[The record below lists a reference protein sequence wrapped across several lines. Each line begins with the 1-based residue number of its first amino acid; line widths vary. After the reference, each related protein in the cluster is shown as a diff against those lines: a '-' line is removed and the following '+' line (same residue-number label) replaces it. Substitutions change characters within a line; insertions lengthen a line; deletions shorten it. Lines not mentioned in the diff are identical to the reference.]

1 MRRMR
6 LGGEAIGTVLAEPPT
21 DGTGRPLA
29 PRGKV
34 IDEELVHRLQATGV
48 QIVFVEDPAFQDL
61 QFSALVSPPT
71 LRLAAAVFHEAK
83 ERLQTKPKDPLPYVP
98 FLHLA
103 QAVIQDSFDTPLDIA
118 AVLHPQNQA
127 QRDEIHA
134 LNRASLAVRLAHAMR
149 LPRYAGD
156 IAAAGLACD
165 LGMLLVPTELR
176 WQHKTLNPED
186 VEMIRGH
193 VAASLRFVE
202 GREGWTAVTRAAIA
216 QHHERV
222 DGSGYPSGS
231 KGEEIHPTARILAV
245 CDVFSAMLLPRPDRE
260 AFSPEEALAEVDG
273 AAGSLFEY
281 DTVVAF
287 HRMVPPYPVGTE
299 VELSTGERAV
309 VLRVPSSLKA
319 RPVVRVFM
327 DKEGRR
333 LQEFA
338 ELDLT
343 QRDLQATTVVRVI
356 A

>member
-6 LGGEAIGTVLAEPPT
+6 LGPEAVGNALAEPPT

-34 IDEELVHRLQATGV
+34 IDDELMRRLLGAGV
-48 QIVFVEDPAFQDL
+48 QTVFVEDPAFQDL
-61 QFSALVSPPT
+61 QFAALVSPPT
-71 LRLAAAVFHEAK
+71 VRLAAAVFHEAK
-83 ERLQTKPKDPLPYVP
+83 ERIAQRPKDPVPFVP

-127 QRDEIHA
+127 QQDEIHA
-134 LNRASLAVRLAHAMR
+134 LNRAGLAVRLTQAMR
-149 LPRYAGD
+149 LPRYAAD
-156 IAAAGLACD
+156 VAAAGLACD
-165 LGMLLVPTELR
+165 LGMLLIAPEVRWVHKQLSTE
-176 WQHKTLNPED
+176 E
-186 VEMIRGH
+186 VEEIRGH
-193 VAASLRFVE
+193 AAASLRFIE
-202 GREGWTAVTRAAIA
+202 GREGWSAVTRAAVA
-216 QHHERV
+216 QHHERM
-222 DGSGYPSGS
+222 DGSGYPHGL
-231 KGEEIHPTARILAV
+231 KGEEIHPTARILSV
-245 CDVFSAMLLPRPDRE
+245 CDVYSAMLLPRPDRE

-273 AAGSLFEY
+273 AAGSLFDY

-309 VLRVPSSLKA
+309 VLRVPGSLKA
-319 RPVVRVFM
+319 RPLVRVFM

-333 LQEFA
+333 VP
-338 ELDLT
+338 ELPEMDLT
-343 QRDLQATTVVRVI
+343 QRELQATTVVRVI

>member
-6 LGGEAIGTVLAEPPT
+6 LGEQAIGNTLADPPT

-29 PRGKV
+29 PRGMV
-34 IDEELVHRLQATGV
+34 IDGELARRLQEAGV
-48 QIVFVEDPAFQDL
+48 QTVFVEDPAFQDL
-61 QFSALVSPPT
+61 QFAAIVSPPT
-71 LRLAAAVFHEAK
+71 MRLAAAVFHEVK
-83 ERLQTKPKDPLPYVP
+83 ERLQSRPKDPLPYVP

-103 QAVIQDSFDTPLDIA
+103 QAVIQDSFDTPLDVA

-127 QRDEIHA
+127 QRDEVHA

-149 LPRYAGD
+149 LPRYAAD
-156 IAAAGLACD
+156 VAAAGLACD
-165 LGMLLVPTELR
+165 LGMLLVPPEAR
-176 WQHKTLNPED
+176 WRRKDLSQEE
-186 VEMIRGH
+186 VETIRGH
-193 VAASLRFVE
+193 VAASLRYVE

-222 DGSGYPSGS
+222 DGSGYPHGI

-273 AAGSLFEY
+273 AAGSLFDY
-281 DTVVAF
+281 DTVVGF

-309 VLRVPSSLKA
+309 VLRVPGELKA
-319 RPVVRVFM
+319 RPLVRVFM
-327 DKEGRR
+327 DREGRR
-333 LQEFA
+333 LPECS

-343 QRDLQATTVVRVI
+343 QRELQATTVVRVI